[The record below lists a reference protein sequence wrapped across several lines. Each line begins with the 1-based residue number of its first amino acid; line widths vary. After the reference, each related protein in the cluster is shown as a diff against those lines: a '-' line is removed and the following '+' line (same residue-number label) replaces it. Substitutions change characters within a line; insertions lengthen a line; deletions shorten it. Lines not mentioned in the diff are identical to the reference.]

1 MNHGFF
7 DSTRLASKL
16 LRAAQLVQGK
26 EHLAHDS
33 AIPKINSTKTQ
44 KNKKTTRHIWF
55 QHSSSYTQCNI
66 LHFAFLTFDAAFTLD
81 SARPVVESQEQAV
94 GNGSAGSGGNLAF
107 RHGQAF
113 IQQK

>member
-1 MNHGFF
+1 MNHVFF

-44 KNKKTTRHIWF
+44 KNKKKVPAI
-55 QHSSSYTQCNI
+55 
-66 LHFAFLTFDAAFTLD
+66 
-81 SARPVVESQEQAV
+81 
-94 GNGSAGSGGNLAF
+94 
-107 RHGQAF
+107 
-113 IQQK
+113 

>member
-1 MNHGFF
+1 MNHVIF

-44 KNKKTTRHIWF
+44 KNKKKVPAICSVAF
-55 QHSSSYTQCNI
+55 CI
-66 LHFAFLTFDAAFTLD
+66 LLF
-81 SARPVVESQEQAV
+81 
-94 GNGSAGSGGNLAF
+94 
-107 RHGQAF
+107 
-113 IQQK
+113 